1 VYLVNWAGS
10 SDQIFSLIGA
20 DFSMAGQ
27 VARSAWIAR

>member
-1 VYLVNWAGS
+1 VYLANWTDS
-10 SDQIFSLIGA
+10 SNQIFSLIGA